1 MALHPAS
8 HNILMNV
15 KLCSVPFKF
24 WAYVAYVGSIDK
36 KHKDV
41 EYLDIS
47 IFPFDMLTYIG
58 TCVFYILSTNVDGV
72 TKWEVTTLSKSA
84 TIEDLSRMKLMFMF
98 SLFISILLVT
108 LVYQSREGCFQYF

>member
-1 MALHPAS
+1 
-8 HNILMNV
+8 
-15 KLCSVPFKF
+15 
-24 WAYVAYVGSIDK
+24 
-36 KHKDV
+36 
-41 EYLDIS
+41 
-47 IFPFDMLTYIG
+47 MLTYIG

-108 LVYQSREGCFQYF
+108 LVYQSREGCFQYFLS